1 MTRRWARAN
10 RSSCPAVIAVAI
22 WARSASLSASAILV
36 SARTFAYDSRA
47 AANSAR
53 ISGSPGR
60 ARATRTCS
68 RAVPG
73 AIWHFHDSHAAHDGI
88 SHDAHP
94 SRLSKSATSSRN
106 RHVAA
111 VRCPASSQIRASRR
125 SNGIG
130 SVFNV

>member
-1 MTRRWARAN
+1 M
-10 RSSCPAVIAVAI
+10 SAV
-22 WARSASLSASAILV
+22 AILV

-53 ISGSPGR
+53 ISGSSGR

-73 AIWHFHDSHAAHDGI
+73 AIWHFHDSHAAHYGI

-94 SRLSKSATSSRN
+94 SRLSKSATS
-106 RHVAA
+106 
-111 VRCPASSQIRASRR
+111 
-125 SNGIG
+125 
-130 SVFNV
+130 